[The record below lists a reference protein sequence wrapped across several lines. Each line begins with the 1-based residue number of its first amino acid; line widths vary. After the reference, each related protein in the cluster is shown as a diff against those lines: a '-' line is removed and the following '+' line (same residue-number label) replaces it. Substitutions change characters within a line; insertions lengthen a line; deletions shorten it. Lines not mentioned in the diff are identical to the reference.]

1 MVSRYASIAPMGDE
15 PKVSFSAFVM
25 SLATTAAVHLG
36 DVADPVTGEK
46 TVNLPAASQMID
58 ILSMLQDKTQGNL
71 LADES
76 QLVESLLY
84 ELRMRYVEAARHD
97 KRIILP

>member
-1 MVSRYASIAPMGDE
+1 MSDE
-15 PKVSFSAFVM
+15 PKVTFSAFVM
-25 SLATTAAVHLG
+25 SLATTAAVHFG
-36 DVADPVTGEK
+36 DVSDPVTGET
-46 TVNLPAASQMID
+46 TVNLPAAGQMID

-84 ELRMRYVEAARHD
+84 ELRMRYVEAARRD
-97 KRIILP
+97 KRIIVP

>member
-1 MVSRYASIAPMGDE
+1 MSDE
-15 PKVSFSAFVM
+15 PTVTFSAFVM
-25 SLATTAAVHLG
+25 SLATTAAVHFG
-36 DVADPVTGEK
+36 DIADPVTGET
-46 TVNLPAASQMID
+46 TVSLPAAGQMIE

-97 KRIILP
+97 RRIIVP